1 MARPSKPA
9 AVIAAEKKSHR
20 TKAEMKAREE
30 GEKALMTGFTLKERP
45 EVAKNEVAHAEFVR
59 LNEILN
65 GIGKNDAIYEAV
77 INRYCMI
84 TAECVEMELKRERMS
99 DTALKIEKELDEI
112 GKLGADA
119 DMDTF
124 RKVACSLT
132 DIYKTILGVD
142 KQIDAKRKMLLSIEK
157 ENILTIAAALRSIP
171 KTPDTTENPL
181 LKALQD
187 TDDD

>member
-1 MARPSKPA
+1 
-9 AVIAAEKKSHR
+9 
-20 TKAEMKAREE
+20 MKAREE
-30 GEKALMTGFTLKERP
+30 GEKALMTGFILKERR
-45 EVAKNEVAHAEFVR
+45 EVINNEIAHAEFVR

-84 TAECVEMELKRERMS
+84 TAECVDMEQKRERMYEAAV
-99 DTALKIEKELDEI
+99 TIENKLAEL
-112 GKLGADA
+112 GTDA
-119 DMDTF
+119 DMDDIKEVTN
-124 RKVACSLT
+124 SLS
-132 DIYKTILGVD
+132 DLYKTMINID
-142 KQIDAKRKMLLSIEK
+142 KQIDLKRKMLLSIEK

-181 LKALQD
+181 LKALKD